1 MGAHFQGGVGSV
13 PLRPFSKAP
22 VIGNE
27 EHSASGGRAGAAPIP
42 LPQSVWGEYFRWVI
56 YFQTQV
62 QIYNLNRYL
71 HWRGRVSIEQATVT
85 HPPYIMTRG

>member
-22 VIGNE
+22 VIGKE

-42 LPQSVWGEYFRWVI
+42 LPQSVWGEYFFGWVI
-56 YFQTQV
+56 FMFKRRYIFT
-62 QIYNLNRYL
+62 IYN
-71 HWRGRVSIEQATVT
+71 WEGGI
-85 HPPYIMTRG
+85 